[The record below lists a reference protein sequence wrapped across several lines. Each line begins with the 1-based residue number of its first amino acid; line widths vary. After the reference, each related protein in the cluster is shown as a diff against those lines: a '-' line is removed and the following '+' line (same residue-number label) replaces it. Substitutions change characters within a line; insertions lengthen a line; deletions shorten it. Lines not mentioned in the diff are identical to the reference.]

1 MRKFLLTIG
10 CVGLMAC
17 CCVLPIEAQRG
28 NRNGNTQETTS
39 RRPSGT
45 YSSQNASRQQSSM
58 ASRRPANGSSL
69 QQQGTTVS
77 RRPSSTTPAKGT
89 AAQQSQSSTV
99 SRRPATNQPSTQQT
113 PSTTVGNRR
122 PDNGTATMVERHNRD
137 KVGNSTGGRGEWR
150 DDRKPSNA
158 PHPGYTH
165 QSPPPPGYHA
175 NRVPPHGY
183 RFTPPPPG
191 LGCVVGYNVHTAP
204 PPRAQYYT
212 LRGVRYYFYDRC
224 FHALINDIYQVVA
237 APLGLMVPMLPAGCE
252 TLLYNNVFY
261 YYYDGAFY
269 RPMGVSY
276 EVVAPR
282 IGMTVPYLPNYGV
295 SYVMYGGR
303 PAYYYNGY
311 YYYEQET
318 PAGLV
323 YRVVG
328 MY

>member
-1 MRKFLLTIG
+1 MRKILLTIG
-10 CVGLMAC
+10 CMGLMAC
-17 CCVLPIEAQRG
+17 CCIMPIEAQRG
-28 NRNGNTQETTS
+28 NRGGTSQESTT
-39 RRPSGT
+39 RRPASNAPSPQQKGT
-45 YSSQNASRQQSSM
+45 TTARRPASNAPSPQQKGTTT
-58 ASRRPANGSSL
+58 ARRPANNA
-69 QQQGTTVS
+69 
-77 RRPSSTTPAKGT
+77 PSPQKTP
-89 AAQQSQSSTV
+89 
-99 SRRPATNQPSTQQT
+99 PA
-113 PSTTVGNRR
+113 TVGNRR
-122 PDNGTATMVERHNRD
+122 PGNDAATVVERHNRD
-137 KVGNSTGGRGEWR
+137 KAGSPAGGRGQWR
-150 DDRKPSNA
+150 EDKHPSNA

-191 LGCVVGYNVHTAP
+191 KGCVVGYNINTP
-204 PPRAQYYT
+204 PPPHTHYYT

-224 FHALINDIYQVVA
+224 FHALVNGIYQVVA
-237 APLGLMVPMLPAGCE
+237 APLGLIVSALPVGYE
-252 TLLYNNVFY
+252 TLLYNNIFY

-276 EVVAPR
+276 EVVAPC

-318 PAGLV
+318 PLGLA